1 MQAEGKPFRASRVDA
16 AQGVKRMK
24 TLLVPF
30 VIPSIGAAL
39 VVAWASASGPAAAVA
54 ERPAPRCFAAS
65 TVNGFTSRG
74 RDSVDVHIGVNRVYR
89 LSLTGYC
96 PDVDWS
102 QRVGIQTRGG
112 GNWICQGADAEVI
125 VPSPTGPQHCL
136 VNDVRAL
143 TPEEIAAARHH
154 H

>member
-1 MQAEGKPFRASRVDA
+1 
-16 AQGVKRMK
+16 MK
-24 TLLVPF
+24 TLLIPF
-30 VIPSIGAAL
+30 AVPSIGAAL
-39 VVAWASASGPAAAVA
+39 TLAWAVGSQPASAIA

-65 TVNGFTSRG
+65 TVNGFSSHD
-74 RDSVDVHIGVNRVYR
+74 RDSVDVHVGVNRSYR

-136 VNDVRAL
+136 VSDVRPL
-143 TPEEIAAARHH
+143 TPEEVAAARRHH
-154 H
+154 